1 MTDEGVIPTLE
12 FGDQVFKLFW
22 LFAAFISANEAM

>member
-1 MTDEGVIPTLE
+1 MRMMDEGVVPMLE

-22 LFAAFISANEAM
+22 LFAAFIFRQ